1 MKETYADEGWRTN
14 YWHRCHVLAQ
24 IKNNQNLDWFFR
36 LLKIIQNSS
45 PGGEKY
51 KSDAAINKLN
61 TLDKKNQKIIWN
73 TLQDVMI
80 VIVEPKSFIKELGV
94 EITEDYSYVVR
105 LNGERCTFSRSD
117 RDIYNAYDDLLKNT
131 ISDLVLVHSPIFSV
145 GISLSQLVILPRRED
160 FFSPENV
167 LSMINQKDS
176 NKKVIGAI
184 KVASRFFIAF
194 FEVIDPDTRERI
206 VAEMIEYEPIWDA
219 SPFHSLLLKE
229 ALSSDR
235 YFHRGDTQSVEI
247 IKRCVQEVESS
258 LQYLY
263 DEDSLPHPK
272 IDEVGS
278 EQSPYVQAA
287 DWATGIARDTY
298 EKGGIDGVKKKFKYI
313 IYNGE
318 MMFG

>member
-14 YWHRCHVLAQ
+14 YWHRSHILAQ
-24 IKNNQNLDWFFR
+24 IKNNQNLDWFYR
-36 LLKIIQNSS
+36 LLRIIQKSS
-45 PGGEKY
+45 PGEKEY
-51 KSDAAINKLN
+51 KSDAAVNKLS
-61 TLDKKNQKIIWN
+61 TLDRENQKIIWN

-80 VIVEPKSFIKELGV
+80 VIVEPKSYIKELGV

-105 LNGERCTFSRSD
+105 LKGEGFTISRND
-117 RDIYNAYDDLLKNT
+117 RGIYNAYDDLLKNT

-145 GISLSQLVILPRRED
+145 GSSMSQLAILPRRED

-176 NKKVIGAI
+176 KKKVIGAI
-184 KVASRFFIAF
+184 KVASRLFTAF
-194 FEVIDPDTRERI
+194 FEVIDPDTRKRI
-206 VAEMIEYEPIWDA
+206 VAEMIEYEPIWAA

-235 YFHRGDTQSVEI
+235 YFDEGDTQSIEI

-263 DEDSLPHPK
+263 DEDSLPHPM
-272 IDEVGS
+272 IAEVDS
-278 EQSPYVQAA
+278 EQSPYIQAA
-287 DWATGIARDTY
+287 DWATGIARDIY

-318 MMFG
+318 LMFN